1 LPRVAYDEHSDLIY
15 NYYRDYDPQ
24 TGRYVQSDPIGLNGG
39 VNTYA
44 YAISNPLS
52 GIDPAGLAV
61 TWTGSVYSLGATV
74 GIGGQVM
81 RFKLESEC
89 KCNVKYKISG
99 FASFLTVG
107 AGAQLRGVGGFLA
120 DIAGS
125 GSKATLVESSLIAQ
139 ILTPQAGL
147 RGRGA

>member
-1 LPRVAYDEHSDLIY
+1 
-15 NYYRDYDPQ
+15 
-24 TGRYVQSDPIGLNGG
+24 
-39 VNTYA
+39 
-44 YAISNPLS
+44 
-52 GIDPAGLAV
+52 
-61 TWTGSVYSLGATV
+61 
-74 GIGGQVM
+74 M

-125 GSKATLVESSLIAQ
+125 GSKATLVDEFFDCPDRYAANGVAWAGGINVVMGVGGSLLPSLDLGRLRSWDYISGPAYGFDMSIQSSLPFLGRSAV
-139 ILTPQAGL
+139 TSVEKQACCSQ
-147 RGRGA
+147 